1 MVGLEIVTLPT
12 FCTDGRVVD
21 GTGLLIL
28 QGNPHRRF
36 DSYSVRKLN
45 KLIMNSYF
53 ILWLCSILGK
63 LSTFFCVV
71 GVIYFIIA
79 LIITMSYYMNDCGE
93 CEDCGIGKFV
103 KHSFRHFVISSSM
116 ILLSCLIPSTSQCYA
131 IFGVGTTI
139 EYLKDSKE
147 AKELPENAF
156 KALNYYLK
164 SVTPKE
170 ESNDQN

>member
-1 MVGLEIVTLPT
+1 M
-12 FCTDGRVVD
+12 DGSCR
-21 GTGLLIL
+21 
-28 QGNPHRRF
+28 
-36 DSYSVRKLN
+36 
-45 KLIMNSYF
+45 
-53 ILWLCSILGK
+53 
-63 LSTFFCVV
+63 
-71 GVIYFIIA
+71 
-79 LIITMSYYMNDCGE
+79 E
-93 CEDCGIGKFV
+93 CEDCGIGKFA

-170 ESNDQN
+170 ESNDQD

>member
-63 LSTFFCVV
+63 LSTFFWAV
-71 GVIYFIIA
+71 GVIYFIIT
-79 LIITMSYYMNDCGE
+79 LIITMSYYMNDYGE
-93 CEDCGIGKFV
+93 YEDCGIGKFV

-170 ESNDQN
+170 ESNDQD

>member
-1 MVGLEIVTLPT
+1 
-12 FCTDGRVVD
+12 
-21 GTGLLIL
+21 
-28 QGNPHRRF
+28 
-36 DSYSVRKLN
+36 
-45 KLIMNSYF
+45 MNSYF

-63 LSTFFCVV
+63 LSTFFCVI
-71 GVIYFIIA
+71 GVIYLTVTFI
-79 LIITMSYYMNDCGE
+79 MSVAYHIDSSCDMEWKESSMKN
-93 CEDCGIGKFV
+93 FV
-103 KHSFRHFVISSSM
+103 KRPLRHFVISSSM

-164 SVTPKE
+164 SVTSKE
-170 ESNDQN
+170 ESNDQD